1 MKRNAQPTI
10 RLAKVL
16 VKQGHDVTPRKLER
30 WSHDGL
36 GPLGERDLSAL
47 ARHYAEVS
55 SLSTTGRDADTVAK
69 RLCARGLPCVRLRGA
84 ILRELGLATE
94 PPPVVPPM
102 PDLSSEPSGDAA
114 FAGLEHL
121 ARAMVAD
128 LRGLP
133 PLLVKVIRA
142 LYRNAA
148 QRAGELG
155 EPAEEIFHSFVVN
168 ALAHLVGDDYYNGE
182 AMDAVFGLER
192 GTVSPDVLHVL
203 NSKLRVS
210 IPTLDDVYR
219 AVPVEEIALMAQRL
233 TAWAPHL
240 LRHLNITGVRKTEI
254 EDLAAVFAPGVV
266 HFVVLLRAAFEDSPS
281 EFLSAPPSVAEL
293 AVAVPGR
300 PFGG

>member
-1 MKRNAQPTI
+1 MKRSAQATI
-10 RLAKVL
+10 RLARAL
-16 VKQGHDVTPRKLER
+16 IKQGHNVTPRKLER

-36 GPLGERDLSAL
+36 GPLGEQDFSAL

-69 RLCARGLPCVRLRGA
+69 RLCARGLPCERLRGA
-84 ILRELGLATE
+84 ILRELGLSPE
-94 PPPVVPPM
+94 PPSDIPPM

-128 LRGLP
+128 PPGLP
-133 PLLVKVIRA
+133 PLFVKVIRA
-142 LYRNAA
+142 LHRNAA
-148 QRAGELG
+148 RRAGELG

-192 GTVSPDVLHVL
+192 GTVSPDVLEVL

-210 IPTLDDVYR
+210 VPTLDDEYR
-219 AVPVEEIALMAQRL
+219 TVPVEEVALMAHRL

-240 LRHLNITGVRKTEI
+240 LRHLNITGVTQAEI
-254 EDLAAVFAPGVV
+254 EDLAVVFAPGLV
-266 HFVVLLRAAFEDSPS
+266 HFVALLRAAFEDFPG
-281 EFLSAPPSVAEL
+281 ELLPAPPSMAEL
-293 AVAVPGR
+293 SAAVPA
-300 PFGG
+300 